1 VLVGFLDSY
10 VEALFSFVCATSP
23 RSLEVSVI
31 LVLGNVLL
39 GIQSLDRGIRDRLG
53 SGLNCQPLYKGIGG
67 KCVAKSFAI
76 VFQSP

>member
-1 VLVGFLDSY
+1 M
-10 VEALFSFVCATSP
+10 
-23 RSLEVSVI
+23 
-31 LVLGNVLL
+31 LVLGNVPFCV
-39 GIQSLDRGIRDRLG
+39 QSMDRGIRDRLG